1 MGLETSH
8 LIGGFMLLA
17 ALLLYLHW
25 VRTLSSTS
33 SQLEQM
39 FYIANTILRSS
50 VIYFYRYQA
59 NQRHPRNSERTSSC
73 RSSPPSWRRSCFY
86 MRKVMA
92 SVQALCFS
100 NSSGQYPSS
109 SSQLL
114 RGLSTYAYRASVKR
128 DR

>member
-1 MGLETSH
+1 
-8 LIGGFMLLA
+8 
-17 ALLLYLHW
+17 
-25 VRTLSSTS
+25 
-33 SQLEQM
+33 
-39 FYIANTILRSS
+39 
-50 VIYFYRYQA
+50 
-59 NQRHPRNSERTSSC
+59 
-73 RSSPPSWRRSCFY
+73 

-100 NSSGQYPSS
+100 NSPRQYPSS